1 MKFFFVESA
10 GKLRLAGLLAT
21 LLCVLMMPVALRAQ
35 AEPGKAEN
43 HREPDSYA
51 SIRLVNMTQQ
61 KEAYDVQTDLR
72 NMLPRARVYYVSE
85 QNAITLLGTAADIEL
100 ARKIVAEL
108 DQPRKTYR
116 VTFTLAEVE
125 GGKRAVVYK
134 YSFRLLANDRSALKQ
149 GQRIP
154 IATTV
159 ETKGAAAPETQF
171 QYTDVGLNLE
181 ASIEG
186 TTLRTKVEQ
195 SASLA
200 PESLHPSISQSVLE
214 STSKVKLGVPI
225 LLGTMDE
232 PGTARHQEVE
242 ILVEPVE

>member
-35 AEPGKAEN
+35 GEPGKTEN
-43 HREPDSYA
+43 HHEPESYA

-61 KEAYDVQTDLR
+61 REANDVLTDLR
-72 NMLPRARVYYVSE
+72 NMLPRARVYYVSA
-85 QNAITLLGTAADIEL
+85 QNSITMLATAADLEM
-100 ARKIVAEL
+100 ARKIAAEL
-108 DQPRKTYR
+108 DQPRKAYR
-116 VTFTLAEVE
+116 VTLTLAEVE
-125 GGKRAVVYK
+125 GGKRIAARK
-134 YSFRLLANDRSALKQ
+134 YTLVLTANERGVLKQ

-154 IATTV
+154 IATSV
-159 ETKGAAAPETQF
+159 ETKGAAAQETQF

-200 PESLHPSISQSVLE
+200 PESLHPSISQSVFE
-214 STSKVKLGVPI
+214 STSKVKLGVSS